1 MVTTFSRSIVCHSRS
16 KSGLKKGL
24 SWILHLIS
32 RGDSPVNLFIRCKL
46 RQRRDLRIQKGN
58 ESSNPNLSAMQSA
71 LRRNSLVFIRN
82 KRIMPV
88 FRDSCQANRTAENGL
103 LGSEAATVPAF
114 L

>member
-1 MVTTFSRSIVCHSRS
+1 
-16 KSGLKKGL
+16 
-24 SWILHLIS
+24 
-32 RGDSPVNLFIRCKL
+32 
-46 RQRRDLRIQKGN
+46 
-58 ESSNPNLSAMQSA
+58 MQSA